1 MCADHHRADDFTRYR
16 HRWEMPLLW
25 LSALIAMIVTV
36 AAGLAVT
43 WTALS
48 AKPAPYLRNE

>member
-1 MCADHHRADDFTRYR
+1 
-16 HRWEMPLLW
+16 MPWSFSFVTAALT
-25 LSALIAMIVTV
+25 ALIAMAVTV
-36 AAGLAVT
+36 AAGLTVT

>member
-1 MCADHHRADDFTRYR
+1 VTAVAT
-16 HRWEMPLLW
+16 
-25 LSALIAMIVTV
+25 ALIAMLVTI

-48 AKPAPYLRNE
+48 AKPAPFLRNE